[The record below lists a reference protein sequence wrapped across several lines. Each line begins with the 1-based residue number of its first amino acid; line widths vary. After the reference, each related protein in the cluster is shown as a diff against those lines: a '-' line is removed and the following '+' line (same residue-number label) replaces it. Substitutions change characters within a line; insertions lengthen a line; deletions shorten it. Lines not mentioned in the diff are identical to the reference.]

1 MPSWKAILF
10 TGALCLAAAASPVA
24 AQSSD
29 RGGTLSFGTSG
40 GVSAVTI
47 FGAAGG
53 GGLPGFLSELR
64 NWLVEVVRGIGG
76 GSATGPDRGRGG
88 AVGGGSGNS
97 GARAA
102 PGPVAGLGLPFL
114 VVAGAYILVRRRRT
128 TARTPSTSEK

>member
-47 FGAAGG
+47 FGAAG